1 MGKGGGVAPP
11 NAFGVNR
18 NGRSK
23 RAVGRPASKPTTRLI
38 GVHCSEQRSTL
49 LRPQQVP
56 WPHSPTGISG
66 RLAAG
71 LAKGDAMRIF
81 KKGPAIPE
89 FFPYQALVLLCLF
102 SLAYT
107 VTAQT
112 LTTGQVLGRLTD
124 PSGATVPQAKIE
136 LRDTATGSV
145 RVTTTDEVGEYTF
158 SQVTPGIYSVAAMA
172 AGFAQAVVSPVAVGV
187 GKGTTIN
194 LARKLGKATNGV
206 ERRSPPGAHL

>member
-56 WPHSPTGISG
+56 WPHSPTVISG

-71 LAKGDAMRIF
+71 VAKGDGMRTF
-81 KKGPAIPE
+81 KKGPGIPE
-89 FFPYQALVLLCLF
+89 FFLYQALVLLCFF

-107 VTAQT
+107 VPPQP
-112 LTTGQVLGRLTD
+112 LTTGQGLGGVPN
-124 PSGATVPQAKIE
+124 PSGD
-136 LRDTATGSV
+136 R
-145 RVTTTDEVGEYTF
+145 
-158 SQVTPGIYSVAAMA
+158 
-172 AGFAQAVVSPVAVGV
+172 
-187 GKGTTIN
+187 
-194 LARKLGKATNGV
+194 
-206 ERRSPPGAHL
+206 